1 MIEKPQQD
9 LTTDLGSP
17 LELYMR
23 AMVTQMLVSMARS
36 LRDDALTLPQL
47 ASLHLVEVNG
57 SMRIG
62 EIAEQLLLPMPAA
75 SRVIS
80 DMVDRG
86 LFERRE
92 DPTDRRAKTVSLTPA
107 GRTLID
113 TISKRRIDEA
123 THAMTGLQGGVSGRF
138 VEFLEEMIDTGM
150 TKTPEG
156 AEPRLAQLPPLRV
169 PKGRK

>member
-1 MIEKPQQD
+1 MIKRTQQD

-23 AMVTQMLVSMARS
+23 SMVTQMLVSMART

-47 ASLHLVEVNG
+47 AALHLVEVGG

-75 SRVIS
+75 SRVVS

-92 DPTDRRAKTVSLTPA
+92 DPTDRRAKAVSLSPA
-107 GRTLID
+107 GRDLID
-113 TISKRRIDEA
+113 AISKRRINEA
-123 THAMTGLQGGVSGRF
+123 THAMAALQGGVSGRF
-138 VEFLEEMIDTGM
+138 MEFLEEMIDTGM
-150 TKTPEG
+150 TRTPEG
-156 AEPRLAQLPPLRV
+156 AEPRLASLQRPEKKP
-169 PKGRK
+169 

>member
-1 MIEKPQQD
+1 MIDKSRPD

-62 EIAEQLLLPMPAA
+62 EIAAQLLLPMPAA

-86 LFERRE
+86 LLERRE
-92 DPTDRRAKTVSLTPA
+92 DPTDRRAKTVSLSPA
-107 GRTLID
+107 GRELID
-113 TISKRRIDEA
+113 AISKRRIDEA
-123 THAMTGLQGGVSGRF
+123 THAMAALQGGVSGRF
-138 VEFLEEMIDTGM
+138 MEFLEEMIDTGM
-150 TKTPEG
+150 TKTPAG
-156 AEPRLAQLPPLRV
+156 AEPRLASLQRP
-169 PKGRK
+169 RK